1 MIKALLKPFSFAPA
15 IFLMYIIFSFSA
27 ANGTE
32 STAISGSV
40 TVKIVSVADKVLNLE
55 LTEEEKVMYADRFH
69 YPIRKIAHMT
79 EYAALAVAIA
89 FPMYVYGLRGMA
101 LVIVVGGFCVGFAG
115 FDEYHQSFVAGRQAS
130 KKDVAIDTI
139 GILVGIII
147 VRVIGWTG
155 RMTIFRSHDED

>member
-32 STAISGSV
+32 SSALSGSV
-40 TVKIVSVADKVLNLE
+40 TIKIVSVTDKVLNLE
-55 LTEEEKVMYADRFH
+55 LTEEEKIMYADKFH
-69 YPIRKIAHMT
+69 YPIRKLAHMT

-89 FPMYVYGLRGMA
+89 FPLYVYGLRGMA
-101 LVIVVGGFCVGFAG
+101 LVIVAGGFCVGFAG
-115 FDEYHQSFVAGRQAS
+115 LDEYHQSFVAGREPS

-139 GILVGIII
+139 GILIGIII
-147 VRVIGWTG
+147 VRIVGWTG
-155 RMTIFRSHDED
+155 RMTVFRSSDEE